1 MWLLDELEKR
11 KGSDEI
17 AVCHRENQIS
27 FMELWGKSEHL
38 AVWIEE
44 NLKTKAPIVIYGNKD
59 IEILITMVAALKT
72 GRAYVPLDITFPEKR
87 VKEIICETEAEVI
100 FNYAERNIES
110 NIVSVNKE
118 SLETIFDEKQGV
130 SVDKKLYVKDDD
142 NCYIL
147 FTSGSTGKPKGVQ
160 ITKKNILNFVNWFGH
175 MCEVS
180 EDKQIV
186 LNQVSYSF
194 DVSVIAIY
202 IYLSM
207 GKTLF
212 SIDKQMMD
220 NLKEL
225 FEYLGKSNIAAWVST
240 PTFLEICSFDDKF
253 DCNMLN
259 KLELV
264 ILAGEILSKKLVKT
278 MREKFPGIRIINGY
292 GPTEGTVLLSA
303 CEITQEMLNDT
314 KSLPIGKIINDG
326 EYRIL
331 NGEESAKAGE
341 SGELVVI
348 SDSISKGYFKNEEQT
363 NKVFFDDKKGR
374 RGYYTG
380 DLVFE
385 ENGLLYYVARKDTQ
399 IKLNGF
405 RIELTDISNNLNKI
419 DNVSSSVVLP
429 VYKEERV
436 SYLVAIVMMKEQRN
450 ISKMKQGIELKKELR
465 KMIPSYMVPRKVIIV
480 EKFPMNTNGKI
491 DKKKLMEEYLS

>member
-1 MWLLDELEKR
+1 MAFQRLYRTTVQRMIIRLVDVYKR
-11 KGSDEI
+11 
-17 AVCHRENQIS
+17 Q
-27 FMELWGKSEHL
+27 
-38 AVWIEE
+38 
-44 NLKTKAPIVIYGNKD
+44 
-59 IEILITMVAALKT
+59 
-72 GRAYVPLDITFPEKR
+72 
-87 VKEIICETEAEVI
+87 
-100 FNYAERNIES
+100 
-110 NIVSVNKE
+110 
-118 SLETIFDEKQGV
+118 
-130 SVDKKLYVKDDD
+130 
-142 NCYIL
+142 
-147 FTSGSTGKPKGVQ
+147 
-160 ITKKNILNFVNWFGH
+160 
-175 MCEVS
+175 
-180 EDKQIV
+180 
-186 LNQVSYSF
+186 
-194 DVSVIAIY
+194 
-202 IYLSM
+202 
-207 GKTLF
+207 
-212 SIDKQMMD
+212 
-220 NLKEL
+220 
-225 FEYLGKSNIAAWVST
+225 
-240 PTFLEICSFDDKF
+240 
-253 DCNMLN
+253 
-259 KLELV
+259 
-264 ILAGEILSKKLVKT
+264 
-278 MREKFPGIRIINGY
+278 
-292 GPTEGTVLLSA
+292 
-303 CEITQEMLNDT
+303 
-314 KSLPIGKIINDG
+314 

-436 SYLVAIVMMKEQRN
+436 SYLAAIVMMKEQRN